1 MRVKLADVLFPIESL
16 DSPKL
21 PSTIFYLFL
30 NEMSQAS
37 VNETV
42 VVISEDL
49 ALRPVPSRAVPFWEI
64 HRCWAVTFPEAKW
77 AQ

>member
-1 MRVKLADVLFPIESL
+1 MRVKLADVLFPIESF

-21 PSTIFYLFL
+21 LSTIFCLFL

-42 VVISEDL
+42 VMISEDL
-49 ALRPVPSRAVPFWEI
+49 ALRPVPSLAVHFWEI
-64 HRCWAVTFPEAKW
+64 HPCWALAFPEAKW
-77 AQ
+77 A